1 MTDLQKQI
9 SMCARHHAKWKRAA
23 DFTASKAQKKKYLE
37 RAVFWLEMQADLVSI
52 WNLEKNSTSSE
63 SRKRA
68 VQAKSS
74 MSMKLANYGR
84 NFTDD
89 L

>member
-1 MTDLQKQI
+1 MVDLQKQI

-37 RAVFWLEMQADLVSI
+37 RAVFWLEMQADLVSL
-52 WNLEKNSTSSE
+52 WNLEQNRNNLDSK
-63 SRKRA
+63 RKTI
-68 VQAKSS
+68 QTKSN
-74 MSMKLANYGR
+74 MSARLANYGK
-84 NFTDD
+84 NIADD